1 MGVAPAV
8 ERLQDPVSIRQFD
21 DLIQYFPSPSVF
33 TDVMSKSAPDK
44 LEAGDGDLRTVEAFR
59 HETPRL
65 RAWLRRNAAAW
76 QSVDDLL
83 QDLFLE
89 LVVANRAVRRV
100 EDMGAWLFRV
110 ARNRITDALR
120 QRQPLNRAVSILS
133 LRDPIGSG
141 MDQPIA
147 ASEAA
152 GPEAVHRHSIFV
164 HHLVSA
170 LQELSAEQRSV
181 FVAHEIDGLSIAE
194 IAQRDG
200 IGINTALARKRYA
213 VLHLRKKLA
222 PFQERYFT
230 D

>member
-1 MGVAPAV
+1 
-8 ERLQDPVSIRQFD
+8 
-21 DLIQYFPSPSVF
+21 
-33 TDVMSKSAPDK
+33 MSKTTPNR
-44 LEAGDGDLRTVEAFR
+44 LETGDGDLRTVEAFR
-59 HETPRL
+59 RETPRL

-76 QSVDDLL
+76 QSVDDVL

-89 LVVANRAVRRV
+89 LVLANRAARRV

-133 LRDPIGSG
+133 LPDPIGSG
-141 MDQPIA
+141 RDVSIA
-147 ASEAA
+147 APEAA

-164 HHLVSA
+164 RHLVSA
-170 LQELSAEQRSV
+170 LQELPAEQRSV

-194 IAQRDG
+194 IAKRDG
-200 IGINTALARKRYA
+200 TGISTALARKRYA

-222 PFQERYFT
+222 PFEERYFT

>member
-1 MGVAPAV
+1 M
-8 ERLQDPVSIRQFD
+8 
-21 DLIQYFPSPSVF
+21 
-33 TDVMSKSAPDK
+33 DVMSKSAPDQR
-44 LEAGDGDLRTVEAFR
+44 EAGYGDLRTVEAFR
-59 HETPRL
+59 QETPRL

-89 LVVANRAVRRV
+89 LVLANRAARRV

-120 QRQPLNRAVSILS
+120 QRQPLNRAVSMLS
-133 LRDPIGSG
+133 LPDPIASG
-141 MDQPIA
+141 MSIA

-152 GPEAVHRHSIFV
+152 GPEAAHRHSIFV

-170 LQELSAEQRSV
+170 LQELPAEQRSV

>member
-1 MGVAPAV
+1 
-8 ERLQDPVSIRQFD
+8 
-21 DLIQYFPSPSVF
+21 
-33 TDVMSKSAPDK
+33 MSKSAPDK

-59 HETPRL
+59 QETPRL

-76 QSVDDLL
+76 QGVDDLL

-89 LVVANRAVRRV
+89 LVLANRAARQI

-120 QRQPLNRAVSILS
+120 QRQPLNRAVSTLS
-133 LRDPIGSG
+133 TPDPIAP
-141 MDQPIA
+141 Q
-147 ASEAA
+147 AA
-152 GPEAVHRHSIFV
+152 GPEAVHRHSLFMQ
-164 HHLVSA
+164 HLVSA
-170 LQELSAEQRSV
+170 LRELPAEQRSV

-200 IGINTALARKRYA
+200 TGISTALARKRYA

-222 PFQERYFT
+222 PFQELYFT

>member
-1 MGVAPAV
+1 MNK
-8 ERLQDPVSIRQFD
+8 
-21 DLIQYFPSPSVF
+21 SVPNKREPGH
-33 TDVMSKSAPDK
+33 V
-44 LEAGDGDLRTVEAFR
+44 DLRTVEAFR
-59 HETPRL
+59 QETPRL

-89 LVVANRAVRRV
+89 LVLANRAARQI

-120 QRQPLNRAVSILS
+120 QRQPLNRATSILS
-133 LRDPIGSG
+133 APDPIA
-141 MDQPIA
+141 P
-147 ASEAA
+147 EAA
-152 GPEAVHRHSIFV
+152 GPEAVHRHSLFMQ
-164 HHLVSA
+164 HLVSA
-170 LQELSAEQRSV
+170 LQELPDEQRSV
-181 FVAHEIDGLSIAE
+181 FVAHEIDGLSITE

-200 IGINTALARKRYA
+200 VGINTALARKRYA

>member
-1 MGVAPAV
+1 
-8 ERLQDPVSIRQFD
+8 
-21 DLIQYFPSPSVF
+21 
-33 TDVMSKSAPDK
+33 MSKSAPDR
-44 LEAGDGDLRTVEAFR
+44 LEADDGDLRTVEAFR

-76 QSVDDLL
+76 QSVEDLL

-89 LVVANRAVRRV
+89 LILANRAARRV

-133 LRDPIGSG
+133 LPDPIASG
-141 MDQPIA
+141 MDQSIA
-147 ASEAA
+147 ASETD
-152 GPEAVHRHSIFV
+152 GPEAVHRRSIFV

-181 FVAHEIDGLSIAE
+181 FVAHEIDGLSIVE

>member
-1 MGVAPAV
+1 M
-8 ERLQDPVSIRQFD
+8 R
-21 DLIQYFPSPSVF
+21 
-33 TDVMSKSAPDK
+33 KSAPDK
-44 LEAGDGDLRTVEAFR
+44 FEAGDGDLRTVEAFR
-59 HETPRL
+59 QETPRL

-89 LVVANRAVRRV
+89 LVLANRAARRV

-120 QRQPLNRAVSILS
+120 QRQPLDRAVSIP
-133 LRDPIGSG
+133 DPIASG
-141 MDQPIA
+141 MDHQSIA
-147 ASEAA
+147 ASEAD

-164 HHLVSA
+164 HHLISA

-181 FVAHEIDGLSIAE
+181 FVAHEIDGLSIAD

-222 PFQERYFT
+222 PFEERYFT

>member
-1 MGVAPAV
+1 MN
-8 ERLQDPVSIRQFD
+8 
-21 DLIQYFPSPSVF
+21 
-33 TDVMSKSAPDK
+33 KSAPNSR
-44 LEAGDGDLRTVEAFR
+44 EPGYADLRTVEAFR
-59 HETPRL
+59 QETPRL

-89 LVVANRAVRRV
+89 LVLANRAARQI

-120 QRQPLNRAVSILS
+120 QRQPLNRAASILS
-133 LRDPIGSG
+133 APDL
-141 MDQPIA
+141 IA
-147 ASEAA
+147 PDAG
-152 GPEAVHRHSIFV
+152 GPEAVHRHSLFMQ
-164 HHLVSA
+164 HLVSA
-170 LQELSAEQRSV
+170 LQELPEEQRNV
-181 FVAHEIDGLSIAE
+181 FVAHEIDGLSITE

-200 IGINTALARKRYA
+200 IGINTALSRKRYA

-222 PFQERYFT
+222 PFQERFFT

>member
-1 MGVAPAV
+1 M
-8 ERLQDPVSIRQFD
+8 
-21 DLIQYFPSPSVF
+21 
-33 TDVMSKSAPDK
+33 DVMSKSAPDQR
-44 LEAGDGDLRTVEAFR
+44 EAGDGDLRTVEAFR
-59 HETPRL
+59 QETPRL

-89 LVVANRAVRRV
+89 LVLANRAARRV

-120 QRQPLNRAVSILS
+120 QRQPLNRAVSMLS
-133 LRDPIGSG
+133 LPDPIASG
-141 MDQPIA
+141 MSIA

-152 GPEAVHRHSIFV
+152 GPEAAHRHSIFV

>member
-1 MGVAPAV
+1 
-8 ERLQDPVSIRQFD
+8 
-21 DLIQYFPSPSVF
+21 
-33 TDVMSKSAPDK
+33 MSKSTPDT
-44 LEAGDGDLRTVEAFR
+44 LETGDGDLRTVEAFR
-59 HETPRL
+59 RETPRL

-89 LVVANRAVRRV
+89 LVLANRAARRI

-133 LRDPIGSG
+133 LPDAIASG
-141 MDQPIA
+141 IDASIA

-213 VLHLRKKLA
+213 VLHLRKRLA
-222 PFQERYFT
+222 PVQDRYFT

>member
-1 MGVAPAV
+1 
-8 ERLQDPVSIRQFD
+8 
-21 DLIQYFPSPSVF
+21 
-33 TDVMSKSAPDK
+33 MSKSAPDQ
-44 LEAGDGDLRTVEAFR
+44 LEASDGHLRTVEAFR
-59 HETPRL
+59 QETPRL

-76 QSVDDLL
+76 QNVDDLL

-89 LVVANRAVRRV
+89 LVLANRAARRI
-100 EDMGAWLFRV
+100 EDTGAWLFRV

-133 LRDPIGSG
+133 LPDPIASG
-141 MDQPIA
+141 MDQSIA

-152 GPEAVHRHSIFV
+152 GPET
-164 HHLVSA
+164 
-170 LQELSAEQRSV
+170 
-181 FVAHEIDGLSIAE
+181 AHD
-194 IAQRDG
+194 
-200 IGINTALARKRYA
+200 TALARKRHA

>member
-1 MGVAPAV
+1 MN
-8 ERLQDPVSIRQFD
+8 
-21 DLIQYFPSPSVF
+21 
-33 TDVMSKSAPDK
+33 KSATDHP
-44 LEAGDGDLRTVEAFR
+44 EAGDGDRRTVDAFR
-59 HETPRL
+59 QETPRL

-76 QSVDDLL
+76 QSADDLL

-89 LVVANRAVRRV
+89 LVLANRAARQI

-110 ARNRITDALR
+110 ARNRITDAWR
-120 QRQPLNRAVSILS
+120 HRQPLNRAVSIES
-133 LRDPIGSG
+133 LPE
-141 MDQPIA
+141 PA
-147 ASEAA
+147 ASDAD
-152 GPEAVHRHSIFV
+152 GPEAVHGHSLFV

>member
-1 MGVAPAV
+1 M
-8 ERLQDPVSIRQFD
+8 R
-21 DLIQYFPSPSVF
+21 
-33 TDVMSKSAPDK
+33 KSAPDK

-59 HETPRL
+59 QETPRP
-65 RAWLRRNAAAW
+65 RAWLRRNAVAW

-89 LVVANRAVRRV
+89 LVLANRAARRV

-120 QRQPLNRAVSILS
+120 QRQPLNRAVSMPG
-133 LRDPIGSG
+133 PIAG
-141 MDQPIA
+141 MDPSIA

-170 LQELSAEQRSV
+170 LQELPAEQRSV

>member
-1 MGVAPAV
+1 
-8 ERLQDPVSIRQFD
+8 
-21 DLIQYFPSPSVF
+21 
-33 TDVMSKSAPDK
+33 MSKSAPDK

-59 HETPRL
+59 QETPRL

-76 QSVDDLL
+76 QSVDDVL

-89 LVVANRAVRRV
+89 LILANRAARRV

-110 ARNRITDALR
+110 ARNRITDSLR
-120 QRQPLNRAVSILS
+120 QRQPLNRAVPMPG
-133 LRDPIGSG
+133 PIASG
-141 MDQPIA
+141 MDPSIA
-147 ASEAA
+147 GSEAA
-152 GPEAVHRHSIFV
+152 GPEAAHRHSIFV
-164 HHLVSA
+164 HHLIAA
-170 LQELSAEQRSV
+170 LQELPAEQRSV

-194 IAQRDG
+194 IARRDG

>member
-1 MGVAPAV
+1 
-8 ERLQDPVSIRQFD
+8 
-21 DLIQYFPSPSVF
+21 
-33 TDVMSKSAPDK
+33 MSKSVPDQA
-44 LEAGDGDLRTVEAFR
+44 AGEGDLRTVEAFR
-59 HETPRL
+59 RETPRL

-89 LVVANRAVRRV
+89 LVLANRAARRV

-120 QRQPLNRAVSILS
+120 QRQPLNRAVSIPS
-133 LRDPIGSG
+133 LPDPIATG
-141 MDQPIA
+141 MHASIA
-147 ASEAA
+147 APEDA
-152 GPEAVHRHSIFV
+152 GPEADHRRALFV
-164 HHLVSA
+164 HHLTRA
-170 LQELSAEQRSV
+170 LQGLPAEQRSV
-181 FVAHEIDGLSIAE
+181 FIAHEIDGLSIAA
-194 IAQRDG
+194 IARRDG

-222 PFQERYFT
+222 PFRERYFT

>member
-1 MGVAPAV
+1 M
-8 ERLQDPVSIRQFD
+8 Q
-21 DLIQYFPSPSVF
+21 
-33 TDVMSKSAPDK
+33 MNKSAPNK
-44 LEAGDGDLRTVEAFR
+44 REPGYIDLRTVEAFR
-59 HETPRL
+59 QETPRL

-89 LVVANRAVRRV
+89 LVLANRAARQI

-120 QRQPLNRAVSILS
+120 QRQPLNRAASIQS
-133 LRDPIGSG
+133 APE
-141 MDQPIA
+141 PIA
-147 ASEAA
+147 PEAA
-152 GPEAVHRHSIFV
+152 GPEAVHRHSIFMQ
-164 HHLVSA
+164 HLVSA
-170 LQELSAEQRSV
+170 LQELPDEQRSV
-181 FVAHEIDGLSIAE
+181 FVAHEIDGLSITE

-222 PFQERYFT
+222 PFQEHFFT

>member
-1 MGVAPAV
+1 
-8 ERLQDPVSIRQFD
+8 
-21 DLIQYFPSPSVF
+21 
-33 TDVMSKSAPDK
+33 MSKTAPDQ
-44 LEAGDGDLRTVEAFR
+44 LEGSDGDRRTVEAFR
-59 HETPRL
+59 QETPRL

-89 LVVANRAVRRV
+89 LIVANRAARRV

-110 ARNRITDALR
+110 ARNRITDAMR
-120 QRQPLNRAVSILS
+120 QRQPLNRAVPIAL
-133 LRDPIGSG
+133 LPDPIASR
-141 MDQPIA
+141 MDPSIG
-147 ASEAA
+147 ASDAP
-152 GPEAVHRHSIFV
+152 GPEAAHRHSIFV
-164 HHLVSA
+164 QHLVCA
-170 LQELSAEQRSV
+170 LRELSAEQRSV

-222 PFQERYFT
+222 PFQERYFI

>member
-1 MGVAPAV
+1 M
-8 ERLQDPVSIRQFD
+8 F
-21 DLIQYFPSPSVF
+21 
-33 TDVMSKSAPDK
+33 KSAPDK
-44 LEAGDGDLRTVEAFR
+44 LEAGDGDLRTVEAVR
-59 HETPRL
+59 QETPRL

-89 LVVANRAVRRV
+89 LVLANRAARRV

-110 ARNRITDALR
+110 ARNRITDSLR
-120 QRQPLNRAVSILS
+120 QRQPLNRALS
-133 LRDPIGSG
+133 FRSWRDPIAPD
-141 MDQPIA
+141 MDQSTV

-152 GPEAVHRHSIFV
+152 GPEAAHRHSVFV

-170 LQELSAEQRSV
+170 LQELPAKQRSV

>member
-1 MGVAPAV
+1 
-8 ERLQDPVSIRQFD
+8 
-21 DLIQYFPSPSVF
+21 
-33 TDVMSKSAPDK
+33 MSKSAPDK
-44 LEAGDGDLRTVEAFR
+44 LEAGDGDLRTVEAVR
-59 HETPRL
+59 QETPRL

-83 QDLFLE
+83 QDVFLE
-89 LVVANRAVRRV
+89 LVLANRAARRV

-120 QRQPLNRAVSILS
+120 QRQPLNRAVSVLS
-133 LRDPIGSG
+133 LTDPIASG
-141 MDQPIA
+141 LGQSIA

-164 HHLVSA
+164 EHLVSA

-194 IAQRDG
+194 IAHRDG

-222 PFQERYFT
+222 PFRERYFT